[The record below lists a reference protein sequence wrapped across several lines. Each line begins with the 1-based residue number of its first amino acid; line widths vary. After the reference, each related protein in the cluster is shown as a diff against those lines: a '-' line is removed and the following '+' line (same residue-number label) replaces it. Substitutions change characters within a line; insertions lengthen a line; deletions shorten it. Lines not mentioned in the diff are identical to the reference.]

1 MESLTREQI
10 GGPLRTLGLKAGDIV
25 FVHSSLSS
33 IGYVDGGAEAVVD
46 AFLDVLGPEGTLVVP
61 TFTDF
66 HPVATDSVFDA
77 VGDPSDMGRISEV
90 ARTRP
95 GSMRS
100 VHLKESMAAIGPHAE
115 EITAVQGP
123 SCWSGEGPFW
133 KIYYLDAYILMLGV
147 PYLRT
152 TFFHVIE
159 QHVQTPYRHFEDVEA
174 QVRDSDGTVR
184 PLLTR
189 TFRPYPGFP
198 GNDFN
203 KFGAILEAQGLVKVG
218 AVGNAMARLFK
229 ARDAMEVGVEE
240 YRKDTLLFVQTQ
252 ESLTQLQD
260 GMMTGEYNNEKTV
273 QDPAQMYSS
282 RA

>member
-1 MESLTREQI
+1 MEPLTQERIGASLRAL
-10 GGPLRTLGLKAGDIV
+10 GLRTGDIV

-33 IGYVDGGAEAVVD
+33 MGHVEGGADAVVD
-46 AFLDVLGPEGTLVVP
+46 AFLDVLGPSGTLVVP

-66 HPVATDSVFDA
+66 HKVATDSVFDP
-77 VGDPSDMGRISEV
+77 VRDPSDMGRISEV
-90 ARTRP
+90 ARTRS
-95 GSMRS
+95 GAMRS

-115 EITAVQGP
+115 EITAVQGA

-133 KIYYLDAYILMLGV
+133 KVYYLDAYILMLGV

-152 TFFHVIE
+152 TFFHAIE

-174 QVRDSDGTVR
+174 RVRDQDGTER

-189 TFRPYPGFP
+189 TFRTYPGFP

-203 KFGAILEAQGLVKVG
+203 KFGAILEARGLVKVG
-218 AVGNAMARLFK
+218 AVGNAMARMFK
-229 ARDAMEVGVEE
+229 ARDAMEVGVVE
-240 YRKDTLLFVQTQ
+240 YRKDPLLFVQTG
-252 ESLTQLQD
+252 ERLTQLED
-260 GMMTGEYNNEKTV
+260 GVMIGEYNNEKTV
-273 QDPAQMYSS
+273 LEPAQMYGS